1 MARIFSE
8 TDVDSEALKGQK
20 VAVIGFGSQGHAH
33 AQNLHDS
40 GVDVVVGL
48 RAGSPS
54 IPKAQEAGLEV
65 MEIEDA
71 ARISD
76 VIAILIPDDSQSLVY
91 ERAIRGGLKSGN
103 MVLFA
108 HGFNIHFSQIVPP
121 ADVDVVMVAPKGPGV
136 MVRKMF
142 VEGKGVPALIAI
154 EQDYS
159 GMALSRGLAYAKG
172 IGATRAGLIETS
184 FAEETET
191 DLFGEQVV
199 LCGGTSELVKASWE
213 TLVEAGFQPEIA
225 YFECL
230 HELKLIVDL
239 IHQYGISGMRARV
252 SDTAEYGDMTRG
264 PRVINQEVRNEM
276 KNILEEIRSG
286 EFASEWVL
294 ENRAGRPRFNALR
307 KRESAHTLE
316 EVGKR
321 LRAMMPWLK

>member
-172 IGATRAGLIETS
+172 IGSTRAGLIETS